1 MKFEEMPYSRI
12 DMEAVRKDFAD
23 LEKRFTEA
31 DSGEKQFA
39 PYHDRIDTG
48 GDPA

>member
-12 DMEAVRKDFAD
+12 DMEAVRKDF
-23 LEKRFTEA
+23 
-31 DSGEKQFA
+31 
-39 PYHDRIDTG
+39 DRIDTG

>member
-23 LEKRFTEA
+23 LEKRFR
-31 DSGEKQFA
+31 